1 MSDISTERLHALD
14 AVRGFALLLGVVL
27 HATMSFWPGEQIW
40 IVADAERSQGL
51 FLTFYVIHIFRMA
64 TFFFLAGFFGR
75 MVFHRMGARRFA
87 LSRGKRIALPLVIF
101 WPITMFLIIVVATW
115 ALAKAH
121 GWPIPQEF
129 TQPPPQADV
138 PLPFPLTHLWF
149 LYVLLWFY
157 LGTMIL
163 RAPIALIDRGGHLR
177 GFGDKVIAFLT
188 KSHLAPILLAVPVA
202 LALWANEG
210 WYVLGGVPTP
220 DNSLIPNLQAATAY
234 GLAFVFGW
242 LMNRRI
248 DLFAIWRGRWL
259 VNLVLAVALTFG
271 CLVLSR
277 DLPDATPA
285 PQGMLSLAYAGGYG
299 LAMWFWIFGLTGA
312 ALAFLDRHSPVIR
325 YLADSSYW
333 VYLMHLPLVMA
344 LQVVVSDMALP
355 ALAKFAIVLGV
366 AMAILLGTY
375 HVLVRY
381 SFIGSLLN
389 GRKKQR
395 QSKRHNDE
403 QGLPQ
408 ADGAGA

>member
-1 MSDISTERLHALD
+1 MSGMSTERLHALD

-27 HATMSFWPGEQIW
+27 HATMSFWPGDQVW
-40 IVADAERSQGL
+40 IVADESRSLGL

-75 MVFHRMGARRFA
+75 MVYHRLGAGRFA
-87 LSRGKRIALPLVIF
+87 LSRGKRIALPLLIF
-101 WPITMFLIIVVATW
+101 WPISMVLIIVAATW

-121 GWPIPQEF
+121 GWPIPPEF
-129 TQPPPQADV
+129 TQAPPQADV

-157 LGTMIL
+157 TGIAIL
-163 RAPIALIDRGGHLR
+163 RAPIALVDRSGRLR
-177 GFGDKVIAFLT
+177 GNGDSMISFLT
-188 KSHLAPILLAVPVA
+188 RSHLAPILLAVPVA
-202 LALWANEG
+202 LALWANKS

-234 GLAFVFGW
+234 GIAFLFGW

-248 DLFAIWRGRWL
+248 DLFAIWRGRWGI
-259 VNLVLAVALTFG
+259 NLGLAAALTFG

-277 DLPDATPA
+277 GLPDSMPA
-285 PQGMLSLAYAGGYG
+285 PQSMLSLAYAGTYA

-312 ALAFLDRHSPVIR
+312 ALAVLDRHSPAIR

-344 LQVVVSDMALP
+344 LQVAVSDIALP
-355 ALAKFAIVLGV
+355 AVVKFAIVLAV

-375 HVLVRY
+375 HLLVRY
-381 SFIGSLLN
+381 SVIGWLLN
-389 GRKKQR
+389 GKRKQR
-395 QSKRHNDE
+395 QNKRKQQD
-403 QGLPQ
+403 LPHQ
-408 ADGAGA
+408 AEEAGA